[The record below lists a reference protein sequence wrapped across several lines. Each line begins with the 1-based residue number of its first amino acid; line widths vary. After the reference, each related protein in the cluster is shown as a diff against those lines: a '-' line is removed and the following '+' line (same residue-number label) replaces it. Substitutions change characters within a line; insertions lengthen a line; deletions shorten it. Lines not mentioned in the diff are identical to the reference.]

1 MGGLGRFNVAAAAS
15 GGGGGDVVLDCA
27 QAYM

>member
-15 GGGGGDVVLDCA
+15 GGGGDVVLDCA
-27 QAYM
+27 QAHV

>member
-27 QAYM
+27 QAHV